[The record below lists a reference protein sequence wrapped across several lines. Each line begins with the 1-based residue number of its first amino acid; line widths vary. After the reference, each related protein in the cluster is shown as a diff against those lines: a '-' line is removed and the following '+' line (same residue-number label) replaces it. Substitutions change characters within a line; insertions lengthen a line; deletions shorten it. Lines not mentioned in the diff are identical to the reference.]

1 MPGDIVRCYGTLLMM
16 IPLDCPS
23 LAYGWPHRSRD
34 PAGPDADRARR
45 WGIRHRTTTPRLRV
59 RAELLANGGPKMRA
73 QFMDELREIHLG
85 HAARPA
91 TRPRVTERLARAHA
105 SLSSD

>member
-1 MPGDIVRCYGTLLMM
+1 MLTELG
-16 IPLDCPS
+16 
-23 LAYGWPHRSRD
+23 A
-34 PAGPDADRARR
+34 

-85 HAARPA
+85 HPARPV
-91 TRPRVTERLARAHA
+91 TGQRVTERLASAY
-105 SLSSD
+105 SGLSPE

>member
-1 MPGDIVRCYGTLLMM
+1 LT
-16 IPLDCPS
+16 
-23 LAYGWPHRSRD
+23 
-34 PAGPDADRARR
+34 ARR
-45 WGIRHRTTTPRLRV
+45 WRTGGLTEAAIQLVPTLTELGAWGIRHRTTTPRLRV